1 MTERLDPSEPQASS
15 EDDDD
20 DEVPDLALDALIDG
34 LGKCRD
40 CFAELVGA
48 DLKSW
53 GNGADCPHCGAS
65 SPHSGT
71 YPATTESESTEEPD
85 EHELEE
91 PDVLPPD
98 RTHYDRLDEQQNV
111 APLDL
116 DDDTL
121 VLDVNASEDDDAS
134 QPDTPDLGEHMFHQL
149 ETIHVL
155 GDLHGWAPGLINYLI
170 EHDLAT
176 IEINGLSLG
185 IGGSID
191 ARAMMNTFARDSTM
205 NASELPPAG
214 LAGRPRFEEVVN
226 GLGHSNVRAR
236 WVGGKKTGFIQLGDV
251 IDRSDHS
258 ELACEIL
265 RQLIIDAPSNVFVLI
280 GNHEQFVLE
289 DEYDNWYLNEKRNAV
304 IDARMGL
311 KEWNRNHLRFMATI
325 DLDELERSRLVFESY
340 KESVQLLFLT
350 QAAAQQKALSVDHG
364 LSVESISSLLAK
376 GWSPYNHVGKIA
388 GQHSTKG
395 KSFPGALASIVIG
408 ETLFH
413 HAEPNQKISNLVS
426 EMAWE
431 KQFGWVNY
439 VHGGYNLQ
447 ASPHSHLLWSRGASD
462 GATLN
467 RPASQAMLEQISI
480 HWPGL
485 YNIVHGHTPTVSI
498 DEFNDITK
506 NESRPVSYLAES
518 IQATPKYGRASKIRI
533 YNIDEGMAPV
543 YYKGSEHPD
552 DPCRTPVGLRILGS
566 SSREEPVLAY
576 SSADPLLKPER
587 NRSVRTDTRKLWVW
601 GKGVYRNNNASEWR
615 EVEQHRHQ
623 ICVEFDGMMFV
634 VEVSPVGKELL
645 SRNISGY
652 SILKNLLV
660 YLMSD
665 AGLLPGHIKRQPPK
679 GALAHVKIDKGE
691 PHLSHMLTP
700 KMAWKTAQKLL
711 VVALGT
717 IPGKKK
723 NTTRV
728 FGMNFLRKAQP
739 FFMLDLGKGTTK
751 HDLLP
756 DTIGRFELQHGI
768 SMFCLSLRENDK
780 LLGQKLN
787 QWLGK
792 DTIESKLEHKIP
804 LCLGLNPSAPFSKKE
819 DATILFRKSTQ
830 IWERPGKSI
839 DIRDKPKPISVPKIS
854 RRPPPKISGGSDI
867 RGGKRQE
874 GAPQSHQK
882 ASQKPPLS
890 DHEKK
895 TPSQSESKP
904 KSGKSSGGLEHPRP
918 IQTSQVPSSPTRVP
932 SDQKPK
938 PTQTA
943 DIHPARTE
951 GASGEITL
959 VFTAVQCGRII
970 SLSKSGIAPTL
981 STNFSVE
988 YSAKWRMVTFAL
1000 SEGSRETFKF
1010 PVPKTVF
1017 VESEVPW
1024 GTGGVGSPNCKK
1036 KAHGLNAKFFK
1047 LLVEYAHSM
1056 IADELRGD

>member
-1 MTERLDPSEPQASS
+1 MTEQSGPSEYEAPQDNSI
-15 EDDDD
+15 E
-20 DEVPDLALDALIDG
+20 DEVALA
-34 LGKCRD
+34 
-40 CFAELVGA
+40 GA
-48 DLKSW
+48 D
-53 GNGADCPHCGAS
+53 
-65 SPHSGT
+65 GT
-71 YPATTESESTEEPD
+71 NSHTDQHMENAESTGDAKEP
-85 EHELEE
+85 ELEE
-91 PDVLPPD
+91 PDVQPPD
-98 RTHYDRLDEQQNV
+98 RTRYDRLDEEQNV
-111 APLDL
+111 APLDV

-121 VLDVNASEDDDAS
+121 VLDVNASEDNHAS
-134 QPDTPDLGEHMFHQL
+134 QPDTPDLGNHRFHQL

-155 GDLHGWAPGLINYLI
+155 GDLHGWAPGLITYLI
-170 EHDLAT
+170 EHNLAT

-185 IGGSID
+185 VGGSID
-191 ARAMMNTFARDSTM
+191 ARAIMNVFARDSTM

-236 WVGGKKTGFIQLGDV
+236 WVGGTKTGFIQLGDV

-265 RQLIIDAPSNVFVLI
+265 RQLVIDAPSNVFVLI

-304 IDARMGL
+304 LDARMGP
-311 KEWNRNHLRFMATI
+311 KEWVRNHLRFMATI
-325 DLDELERSRLVFESY
+325 DLDDLERSRLVFEAY

-350 QAAAQQKALSVDHG
+350 QAAAQQKALSIDHG
-364 LSVESISSLLAK
+364 LTDESVFHLLSK
-376 GWSPYNHVGKIA
+376 GWSPYNHAGKIA
-388 GQHSTKG
+388 GQHSAKG
-395 KSFPGALASIVIG
+395 KPFPGALATIVIG

-467 RPASQAMLEQISI
+467 RPASQAMLEQISV

-498 DEFNDITK
+498 SEFDDVTK

-518 IQATPKYGRASKIRI
+518 IQATPKFGRASRIRI

-543 YYKGSEHPD
+543 YYKGADHPD
-552 DPCRTPVGLRILGS
+552 DPCRTPVGLRILGA

-587 NRSVRTDTRKLWVW
+587 NRSVRTDTRKLWIW
-601 GKGVYRNNNASEWR
+601 GEGVYRNNNASEWR

-634 VEVSPVGKELL
+634 VEVSPGGKELL

-652 SILKNLLV
+652 PILKNLLT

-679 GALAHVKIDKGE
+679 GALAHVKIDRGE

-700 KMAWKTAQKLL
+700 KMSWKTAQQLRL
-711 VVALGT
+711 VALGT

-739 FFMLDLGKGTTK
+739 FFILDLGKGTTK
-751 HDLLP
+751 HDLMP
-756 DTIGRFELQHGI
+756 DSIGRFELQHGI
-768 SMFCLSLRENDK
+768 SPFCLSLRENDK
-780 LLGQKLN
+780 LLVQKLN

-804 LCLGLNPSAPFSKKE
+804 LCIGLNPSAPFSGKE
-819 DATILFRKSTQ
+819 DATILFRKNTQ

-839 DIRDKPKPISVPKIS
+839 DIRDRPKPTPA
-854 RRPPPKISGGSDI
+854 PQISGHSTTRISGKKNDI
-867 RGGKRQE
+867 RDGSKSTSSSSLRPAQNTTQ
-874 GAPQSHQK
+874 PSPK
-882 ASQKPPLS
+882 V
-890 DHEKK
+890 EKK
-895 TPSQSESKP
+895 TPSRVESKQGF
-904 KSGKSSGGLEHPRP
+904 GKSSGGPEHRHPS
-918 IQTSQVPSSPTRVP
+918 QTPKVSPPPTQVPSNP
-932 SDQKPK
+932 KPK
-938 PTQTA
+938 PASVAEIQPT
-943 DIHPARTE
+943 RTE
-951 GASGEITL
+951 GSNGEVTL
-959 VFTAVQCGRII
+959 VFTAEQCGRII
-970 SLSKSGIAPTL
+970 SLSKGGKAPPPCPPVLASG
-981 STNFSVE
+981 
-988 YSAKWRMVTFAL
+988 
-1000 SEGSRETFKF
+1000 
-1010 PVPKTVF
+1010 TVLK
-1017 VESEVPW
+1017 
-1024 GTGGVGSPNCKK
+1024 GV
-1036 KAHGLNAKFFK
+1036 
-1047 LLVEYAHSM
+1047 
-1056 IADELRGD
+1056 

>member
-1 MTERLDPSEPQASS
+1 MTEQSDPSEDEEPRDNLA
-15 EDDDD
+15 D
-20 DEVPDLALDALIDG
+20 DEVVLAGAKQIDSK
-34 LGKCRD
+34 LG
-40 CFAELVGA
+40 EYTP
-48 DLKSW
+48 
-53 GNGADCPHCGAS
+53 N
-65 SPHSGT
+65 
-71 YPATTESESTEEPD
+71 SESTGESEEP
-85 EHELEE
+85 ELEE
-91 PDVLPPD
+91 PDVQPPD
-98 RTHYDRLDEQQNV
+98 RTQYDRLDEEQNV
-111 APLDL
+111 APLDV

-121 VLDVNASEDDDAS
+121 VLDVNATVDDHAS
-134 QPDTPDLGEHMFHQL
+134 QPDAPDLGDHRFHQL

-155 GDLHGWAPGLINYLI
+155 GDLHGWAPGLITYLI
-170 EHDLAT
+170 EHNLAT

-185 IGGSID
+185 VGGSID
-191 ARAMMNTFARDSTM
+191 AKAMMNVFARDSTM

-226 GLGHSNVRAR
+226 GPGHSNVRAR

-265 RQLIIDAPSNVFVLI
+265 RQLILDAPSNVFVLI

-304 IDARMGL
+304 LDARMGP
-311 KEWNRNHLRFMATI
+311 KEWVRNHLRFMATI
-325 DLDELERSRLVFESY
+325 DLDELERSRLVFEAY

-350 QAAAQQKALSVDHG
+350 QAAAQQKALSIDHG
-364 LSVESISSLLAK
+364 LTDESISHLLSK
-376 GWSPYNHVGKIA
+376 GWSPYNHAGKIA
-388 GQHSTKG
+388 GQHSAKG

-431 KQFGWVNY
+431 KQFGWINY
-439 VHGGYNLQ
+439 VHGGFNLQ
-447 ASPHSHLLWSRGASD
+447 ASPHSHLLWSRGASE

-467 RPASQAMLEQISI
+467 RPASQAMLEQISV

-498 DEFNDITK
+498 GEFDDVTK

-518 IQATPKYGRASKIRI
+518 VHVTPAYGRASRIRI

-543 YYKGSEHPD
+543 YYKGPEHPD

-601 GKGVYRNNNASEWR
+601 GEGVYRNNNSSEWR

-623 ICVEFDGMMFV
+623 VCVEFDGMMFI
-634 VEVSPVGKELL
+634 VEVSSVGKELL
-645 SRNISGY
+645 SRSISGY
-652 SILKNLLV
+652 PILKNLLI

-700 KMAWKTAQKLL
+700 KMAWKTAQQLRL
-711 VVALGT
+711 VALGT

-739 FFMLDLGKGTTK
+739 FFLLNLGSGGTK
-751 HDLLP
+751 HDVLP
-756 DTIGRFELQHGI
+756 DTISRFELQHGI
-768 SMFCLSLRENDK
+768 SPFCLSLRKNDK
-780 LLGQKLN
+780 LLAQKLS

-804 LCLGLNPSAPFSKKE
+804 LCLGLNPNAPYSRKQ

-830 IWERPGKSI
+830 IWERPGKSV
-839 DIRDKPKPISVPKIS
+839 DIRDNPKPTPAPKIS
-854 RRPPPKISGGSDI
+854 GRPAARISGGSDL
-867 RGGKRQE
+867 RDAKRQP
-874 GAPQSHQK
+874 GVRQRQPKSSKTSSK
-882 ASQKPPLS
+882 AKE
-890 DHEKK
+890 EKK
-895 TPSQSESKP
+895 TPFRGESRP
-904 KSGKSSGGLEHPRP
+904 SSGGSSSDSESAKSSATQPH
-918 IQTSQVPSSPTRVP
+918 SQQPTISSTQPKPKLNTKRDIRPTR
-932 SDQKPK
+932 KEGPK
-938 PTQTA
+938 GSVTLQFNGSQCA
-943 DIHPARTE
+943 
-951 GASGEITL
+951 EIIRSRK
-959 VFTAVQCGRII
+959 G
-970 SLSKSGIAPTL
+970 KSGQP
-981 STNFSVE
+981 FSHGITVE
-988 YSAKWRMVTFAL
+988 YSKKWTRVTFSITEESTKRDTISFPIS
-1000 SEGSRETFKF
+1000 SELFTEPELDWSKIGK
-1010 PVPKTVF
+1010 PKL
-1017 VESEVPW
+1017 
-1024 GTGGVGSPNCKK
+1024 KK
-1036 KAHGLNAKFFK
+1036 KLHGMNSNIFQELI
-1047 LLVEYAHSM
+1047 EYVHSS
-1056 IADELRGD
+1056 IIEELRGD

>member
-1 MTERLDPSEPQASS
+1 MTEQSGPSED
-15 EDDDD
+15 EDSQENSVD
-20 DEVPDLALDALIDG
+20 DEVVLS
-34 LGKCRD
+34 
-40 CFAELVGA
+40 GA
-48 DLKSW
+48 NETDSQSEKHTL
-53 GNGADCPHCGAS
+53 N
-65 SPHSGT
+65 
-71 YPATTESESTEEPD
+71 SESTGMSEEP
-85 EHELEE
+85 ELEE
-91 PDVLPPD
+91 PDVQPPD
-98 RTHYDRLDEQQNV
+98 RTQYDRLDEEQNV
-111 APLDL
+111 APLDV

-121 VLDVNASEDDDAS
+121 VLDVNASEDDHAL
-134 QPDTPDLGEHMFHQL
+134 QPDAPDLGDHRFHQL

-155 GDLHGWAPGLINYLI
+155 GDLHGWAPGLITYLI

-176 IEINGLSLG
+176 IEVNGLSLG
-185 IGGSID
+185 VGGSID
-191 ARAMMNTFARDSTM
+191 ARAMMNVFARDSTM

-226 GLGHSNVRAR
+226 GHGHSNVRAR
-236 WVGGKKTGFIQLGDV
+236 WLGGKKVGFIQLGDV

-265 RQLIIDAPSNVFVLI
+265 RQLVIDAPSNVFVLI

-304 IDARMGL
+304 LDARMGP
-311 KEWNRNHLRFMATI
+311 KEWVRNHLRFMATI
-325 DLDELERSRLVFESY
+325 DLDDLERSRLVFEAY

-350 QAAAQQKALSVDHG
+350 QAAAQQKALSIDHG
-364 LSVESISSLLAK
+364 LTDESVSHLLSK

-388 GQHSTKG
+388 GQHSAKG

-467 RPASQAMLEQISI
+467 RPASQAMLEQISV

-498 DEFNDITK
+498 SEFDDVIK

-518 IQATPKYGRASKIRI
+518 IQATPEYGRASRIRI

-543 YYKGSEHPD
+543 YYKGPEHPD

-566 SSREEPVLAY
+566 SSREEPVIAY
-576 SSADPLLKPER
+576 SSTDPLLKPER

-601 GKGVYRNNNASEWR
+601 GEGVYRNNNASEWK
-615 EVEQHRHQ
+615 EIEQHRHQ
-623 ICVEFDGMMFV
+623 ICVEFDGMMFI

-652 SILKNLLV
+652 WILKNLLV

-679 GALAHVKIDKGE
+679 GALAHVKIDRGE

-700 KMAWKTAQKLL
+700 KMAWKTAQQLRL
-711 VVALGT
+711 VALGT

-728 FGMNFLRKAQP
+728 FGINFLRKAQP
-739 FFMLDLGKGTTK
+739 FFLFNLGKGATK
-751 HDLLP
+751 HDVLP
-756 DTIGRFELQHGI
+756 ETISRFELQHGI
-768 SMFCLSLRENDK
+768 FPFCLSLRENDK

-804 LCLGLNPSAPFSKKE
+804 LCLGLNPRAAFSKKE
-819 DATILFRKSTQ
+819 DATILFRKNTQ
-830 IWERPGKSI
+830 IWERPGKPI
-839 DIRDKPKPISVPKIS
+839 DIRDKPKPTPAPKIS
-854 RRPPPKISGGSDI
+854 RRPTGKISGKRNDI
-867 RGGKRQE
+867 RGKSKSTS
-874 GAPQSHQK
+874 APSVRPTQNTTRPSPK
-882 ASQKPPLS
+882 K
-890 DHEKK
+890 EKK
-895 TPSQSESKP
+895 TPSQAESKP
-904 KSGKSSGGLEHPRP
+904 KFGKSSGGPERSPSP
-918 IQTSQVPSSPTRVP
+918 QTPKVSPPPTRVP
-932 SDQKPK
+932 SNPKPK
-938 PTQTA
+938 PKPAPVAEIQ
-943 DIHPARTE
+943 PARTS
-951 GASGEITL
+951 GASGGVTL
-959 VFTAVQCGRII
+959 VFTAEQCERII
-970 SLSKSGIAPTL
+970 SLSKGGKAPTL

-988 YSAKWRMVTFAL
+988 YSAKWRIVTFAL
-1000 SEGSRETFKF
+1000 SEEMSGRETFNF
-1010 PVPKTVF
+1010 SVQKTIF
-1017 VESEVPW
+1017 GESKVPW

-1036 KAHGLNAKFFK
+1036 GPHGLNAAFFK
-1047 LLVEYAHSM
+1047 ILVEYAHSM

>member
-1 MTERLDPSEPQASS
+1 MNEYEIGLIISSPLTSKHEHETTSLRGEVMFEQSEPLEPEGPSDIS
-15 EDDDD
+15 VEK
-20 DEVPDLALDALIDG
+20 EAL
-34 LGKCRD
+34 
-40 CFAELVGA
+40 
-48 DLKSW
+48 
-53 GNGADCPHCGAS
+53 
-65 SPHSGT
+65 
-71 YPATTESESTEEPD
+71 PAESTRTKPRIQNQGSENEISNEVDEP
-85 EHELEE
+85 EIEE
-91 PDVLPPD
+91 PDVSPPD
-98 RTHYDRLDEQQNV
+98 RTQYDLLDHEQDV
-111 APLDL
+111 SPVDI

-121 VLDVNASEDDDAS
+121 VLDVNASKDDHAS
-134 QPDTPDLGEHMFHQL
+134 QPHAPDLGEHTFHQL

-155 GDLHGWAPGLINYLI
+155 GDLHGWAPGLITYLI
-170 EHDLAT
+170 EHDLAA

-185 IGGSID
+185 LGGSID
-191 ARAMMNTFARDSTM
+191 ARAMMNVFARDSTM

-214 LAGRPRFEEVVN
+214 LAGRPRFEDVVN
-226 GLGHSNVRAR
+226 GLGHSNVQAR
-236 WVGGKKTGFIQLGDV
+236 WLGGKKTGFIQLGDV

-265 RQLIIDAPSNVFVLI
+265 RQLVIDAPSNVFVLI

-289 DEYDNWYLNEKRNAV
+289 DEYDNWYLNENRNAV
-304 IDARMGL
+304 VDARMGPN
-311 KEWNRNHLRFMATI
+311 EWTRNHLRFMATI
-325 DLDELERSRLVFESY
+325 DMDELERSRLVFEAY

-350 QAAAQQKALSVDHG
+350 QAAAQQRALSVEHG
-364 LSVESISSLLAK
+364 LSEESVSCLLSK

-388 GQHSTKG
+388 GQHSVKG
-395 KSFPGALASIVIG
+395 KPFPGALASIVIG

-467 RPASQAMLEQISI
+467 RPASQAMLEQISV

-498 DEFNDITK
+498 GEFDDITK

-518 IQATPKYGRASKIRI
+518 IQATPKFGRASRIRI

-543 YYKGSEHPD
+543 YYKGPEQPD
-552 DPCRTPVGLRILGS
+552 DPCRTPVGLRILGT

-576 SSADPLLKPER
+576 SSKDPLLKPER

-601 GKGVYRNNNASEWR
+601 GEGVYRNNNASEWK
-615 EVEQHRHQ
+615 EIEQHRHQ
-623 ICVEFDGMMFV
+623 ICVEFDGMMFI

-652 SILKNLLV
+652 PILKNLLV

-679 GALAHVKIDKGE
+679 GALAHVKIDRGE

-700 KMAWKTAQKLL
+700 KMAWKTAQQLRL
-711 VVALGT
+711 VALGT

-728 FGMNFLRKAQP
+728 FGMNFLRKAQA
-739 FFMLDLGKGTTK
+739 FFLFNLGKGATK
-751 HDLLP
+751 HDVLP
-756 DTIGRFELQHGI
+756 ETISRFELQHGI
-768 SMFCLSLRENDK
+768 SPFCLSLRENDK

-804 LCLGLNPSAPFSKKE
+804 LCLGLNPSAAFSKKE
-819 DATILFRKSTQ
+819 ETTILFRKNTQ

-839 DIRDKPKPISVPKIS
+839 DIRDKPKSTPAPEISA
-854 RRPPPKISGGSDI
+854 RQTARISGKRNDI
-867 RGGKRQE
+867 RDESKLPSDSR
-874 GAPQSHQK
+874 
-882 ASQKPPLS
+882 SQPAMNNTRTSPKN
-890 DHEKK
+890 EKK
-895 TPSQSESKP
+895 TPSEGESRP
-904 KSGKSSGGLEHPRP
+904 SSGGSSSDAESPESS
-918 IQTSQVPSSPTRVP
+918 TSQPHSQQPATSSTQP
-932 SDQKPK
+932 KPK
-938 PTQTA
+938 PNTNL
-943 DIHPARTE
+943 DIRPTREEAPRGSVTLQFN
-951 GASGEITL
+951 GSQCAEITTSRRKGKRSEP
-959 VFTAVQCGRII
+959 FSHGII
-970 SLSKSGIAPTL
+970 
-981 STNFSVE
+981 VE
-988 YSAKWRMVTFAL
+988 YWKNWNMVTFSITNESTNRDTISYQIL
-1000 SEGSRETFKF
+1000 IERFIEPELDWSEIGK
-1010 PVPKTVF
+1010 PKVNKN
-1017 VESEVPW
+1017 S
-1024 GTGGVGSPNCKK
+1024 
-1036 KAHGLNAKFFK
+1036 HGMNQTIFIK
-1047 LLVEYAHSM
+1047 LIEYVHSM
-1056 IADELRGD
+1056 IVDELRGE

>member
-1 MTERLDPSEPQASS
+1 MIEQSGPSEHQES
-15 EDDDD
+15 ENKSVN
-20 DEVPDLALDALIDG
+20 DEVVPVGTDG
-34 LGKCRD
+34 TGSQSEEFTLNS
-40 CFAELVGA
+40 E
-48 DLKSW
+48 
-53 GNGADCPHCGAS
+53 
-65 SPHSGT
+65 
-71 YPATTESESTEEPD
+71 PAGLLEEPQ
-85 EHELEE
+85 LEE
-91 PDVLPPD
+91 PDVQPPD
-98 RTHYDRLDEQQNV
+98 RTQYDRLDEEQNV
-111 APLDL
+111 APLDV

-121 VLDVNASEDDDAS
+121 VLDVNASEADHAS
-134 QPDTPDLGEHMFHQL
+134 QPDAPDLGEHTFHQL

-155 GDLHGWAPGLINYLI
+155 GDLHGWAPGLITYLI
-170 EHDLAT
+170 EYDLAT

-191 ARAMMNTFARDSTM
+191 ARAMMNVFARDSTM

-236 WVGGKKTGFIQLGDV
+236 WVGGEKTGFIQLGDV

-304 IDARMGL
+304 VDARMGP

-350 QAAAQQKALSVDHG
+350 QAAAQQKALSIDHG
-364 LSVESISSLLAK
+364 LSGGSISLLLAK

-498 DEFNDITK
+498 GEFDDITK

-518 IQATPKYGRASKIRI
+518 IQATPKYGRASRIRI

-552 DPCRTPVGLRILGS
+552 DPCRTPVGLRISRS

-576 SSADPLLKPER
+576 SSTDSFLKPER
-587 NRSVRTDTRKLWVW
+587 DRTVRTDTRKLWVW
-601 GKGVYRNNNASEWR
+601 GKGVYRNNNASEWM
-615 EVEQHRHQ
+615 EIEQNRHQ
-623 ICVEFDGMMFV
+623 ICAEFDGMMFIA
-634 VEVSPVGKELL
+634 EVSSVGKELL
-645 SRNISGY
+645 SRSISGY
-652 SILKNLLV
+652 PILKNLLV

-700 KMAWKTAQKLL
+700 KMAWKTAKQLRL
-711 VVALGT
+711 IALGT

-728 FGMNFLRKAQP
+728 FGMNFLRKTQP
-739 FFMLDLGKGTTK
+739 FYILNLGKGTTK
-751 HDLLP
+751 HDVLSESVS
-756 DTIGRFELQHGI
+756 RFELRHGA
-768 SMFCLSLRENDK
+768 SSFCLSLRENDK

-792 DTIESKLEHKIP
+792 ATIESKLEHRIP
-804 LCLGLNPSAPFSKKE
+804 LCLGLNPSVAYSKKE
-819 DATILFRKSTQ
+819 ESTILFRKENQ

-839 DIRDKPKPISVPKIS
+839 DIRDKPKPAPKPIQ
-854 RRPPPKISGGSDI
+854 RQPAKISGKENDI
-867 RGGKRQE
+867 RDDPKQRPV
-874 GAPQSHQK
+874 ATRPT
-882 ASQKPPLS
+882 PPNTNQPS
-890 DHEKK
+890 TKEEKK
-895 TPSQSESKP
+895 TPSQAESKP
-904 KSGKSSGGLEHPRP
+904 GFGKSSGGLEHPRP

-943 DIHPARTE
+943 DIQPTRTE
-951 GASGEITL
+951 GESGGVTI
-959 VFTAVQCGRII
+959 VFNAEQCGQII
-970 SLSKSGIAPTL
+970 HLSKGGRAPTL

-1000 SEGSRETFKF
+1000 SDELSGRETFNF
-1010 PVPKTVF
+1010 PIQKTTF
-1017 VESEVPW
+1017 VESEINW

-1036 KAHGLNAKFFK
+1036 GAHGLNATFFK
-1047 LLVEYAHSM
+1047 ILVEYAHSM